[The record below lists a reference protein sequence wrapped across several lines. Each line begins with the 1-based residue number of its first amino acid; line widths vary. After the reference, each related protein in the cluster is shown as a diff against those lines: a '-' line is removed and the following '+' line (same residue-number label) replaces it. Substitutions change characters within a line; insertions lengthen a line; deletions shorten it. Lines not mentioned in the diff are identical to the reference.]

1 MDALLGKDTGV
12 SEDMDLKDLAQ
23 VFTAVAAVTN
33 KTEDN
38 TAQMNVSRSM
48 KMRAWSKKFTKSQS
62 RHKLRV

>member
-38 TAQMNVSRSM
+38 TATMNVSRSM
-48 KMRAWSKKFTKSQS
+48 KMRALEQEIDKEPIKA
-62 RHKLRV
+62 